1 MTTVYIDEVFLLNG
15 VMDYLLLLCSARLAG
30 EELHRGRMAVASLLG
45 GLYAAAVFLP
55 GWGFL
60 SHPLCKLAAAA
71 GMTLISF
78 GGSRRLLRVS
88 LVFLG
93 VSAAFGGGV
102 LALQLLSGRRVVPD
116 LKSLLLSAAG
126 CYAFLTLIFR
136 RGFRHSG
143 GELERAE
150 LRLNDRTCRLTAL
163 VDTGNTLTDPHTGRP
178 VMVAEGEK
186 LQSLFPPEERPAAE
200 ELLDPVAAMEQRE
213 KTPYR
218 WRLLPY
224 RAVGVSCGLL
234 LAVRVDGVRV
244 GDRDYGSILVAL
256 SPTPVS
262 DGGGYSALI
271 GA

>member
-1 MTTVYIDEVFLLNG
+1 MTTVYIDEVFLLNA
-15 VMDYLLLLCSARLAG
+15 VLDYLLLLCSARLAG
-30 EELHRGRMAVASLLG
+30 EELRRGRMAAAALLG
-45 GLYAAAVFLP
+45 GGYAAAVFLP

-60 SHPLCKLAAAA
+60 SHPLCALAAAA
-71 GMTLISF
+71 GMTLVAF

-116 LKSLLLSAAG
+116 LRSLLLSAAG
-126 CYAFLTLIFR
+126 CYAFLTLIFH

-143 GELERAE
+143 GELASAE
-150 LRLNDRTCRLTAL
+150 LRLNERSCRLTAL
-163 VDTGNTLTDPHTGRP
+163 VDTGNTLNDPHTGRP

-186 LQSLFPPEERPAAE
+186 LRSLFPPEECPRAE
-200 ELLDPVAAMEQRE
+200 ELLDPVAAMERRG
-213 KTPYR
+213 KTPRR

-224 RAVGVSCGLL
+224 REVGVSCGLL
-234 LAVRVDGVRV
+234 LAVKVDQARV
-244 GDRDYGSILVAL
+244 GGRDYGSILVAL
-256 SPTPVS
+256 SPNPVS

-271 GA
+271 SG